1 MKTFDSDT
9 WKELDKAEMV
19 LARPEAEWREA
30 KSMKRLTS
38 DNTFEMNM
46 LQLALN
52 QVYIGKDGWAQ
63 YVEGPDREYSVCDL
77 ARAVSETLGVELPML
92 SDEALSD
99 LLLDWLQYGAE
110 EPEGVVAILYRAL
123 CAMAEVRAKLFRYE
137 DTGLEPEEVV
147 QTKLALIGKVLA
159 EIKEFEGV
167 PIERMI
173 ELAQA
178 EKDGRLVVLPCKV
191 GDKVKVDVNSW
202 GNVWNYKTYDCGKFL
217 LGEIVSISITRK
229 QFLMKICAK
238 HNVSWKRPM
247 RRYPIS
253 ALGKTVFLTRE
264 EAEAALKKREETD
277 NEADRCRCTERN
289 CRGRVEE

>member
-46 LQLALN
+46 HQLALN
-52 QVYIGKDGWAQ
+52 QVYVGKDGWTQ
-63 YVEGPDREYSVCDL
+63 YVEGPDRECSVCDL
-77 ARAVSETLGVELPML
+77 ARVVPETLGVELPML

-137 DTGLEPEEVV
+137 DTGIEAEEIVAV
-147 QTKLALIGKVLA
+147 QAALDAIPFGRFRDIMEA
-159 EIKEFEGV
+159 E
-167 PIERMI
+167 R
-173 ELAQA
+173 
-178 EKDGRLVVLPCKV
+178 DGRLVVLPCKV
-191 GDKVKVDVNSW
+191 GDEVLVDVRTLPYHYLHPSD
-202 GNVWNYKTYDCGKFL
+202 GCRDYAKCEV
-217 LGEIVSISITRK
+217 VSIVTTKKETYMKFRALYPSRDRK
-229 QFLMKICAK
+229 REYLRYG
-238 HNVSWKRPM
+238 VSA
-247 RRYPIS
+247 I
-253 ALGKTVFLTRE
+253 GKAVFLARE
-264 EAEAALKKREETD
+264 EAEAALKKREDEQND
-277 NEADRCRCTERN
+277 AD
-289 CRGRVEE
+289 